1 MSPTTLTWDSNR
13 KWPVAICGLKKYPL
27 EYGPATSYSSYS
39 IGLPCHNMN
48 QHVSTLRRSYNSQ
61 TAPGWYATVAPVQS
75 HPNRHGGQGS
85 NGPILT
91 ILRGWRVEKCAF
103 LGLRKFVHICPCTN
117 YKLYITHDVT
127 IRLYRH
133 PTVYHYNYMYS
144 CQGIELYVYFFF
156 RLGSANFTGWYIEA
170 YPMIRVAPQQPQ
182 LQVIQNT
189 PFSHLMIYQFVENG
203 FPMAYHNPNEKT
215 GSIIPYSNQ
224 CTSVLL
230 FQLLTI
236 D

>member
-117 YKLYITHDVT
+117 YKWYITHDVT

-156 RLGSANFTGWYIEA
+156 DLDQPTLRVDISKHIQWSELPHNNLNFRSLKIHRFPISWYTSS
-170 YPMIRVAPQQPQ
+170 
-182 LQVIQNT
+182 L
-189 PFSHLMIYQFVENG
+189 
-203 FPMAYHNPNEKT
+203 KT
-215 GSIIPYSNQ
+215 VSLWLIIIPMKKQ
-224 CTSVLL
+224 VV
-230 FQLLTI
+230 
-236 D
+236 